1 MIVTSVEPTTEY
13 RIYVEEK
20 LGSFDFIEESFEC
33 SLTVNHGRGQW
44 VNDGEA
50 FIEDNL
56 TITIV
61 SNDITM
67 RCQIQKFCDDY
78 AETFNQEAVV
88 WTEQRVDFYTREY
101 HK

>member
-13 RIYVEEK
+13 KIYVEMLK
-20 LGSFDFIEESFEC
+20 DSFDFIEESFEC
-33 SLTVNHGRGQW
+33 SLTVVGARGLW
-44 VNDGEA
+44 LSDHEVVV
-50 FIEDNL
+50 EDSHV
-56 TITIV
+56 ITII

-78 AETFNQEAVV
+78 AETFNQEAIV

-101 HK
+101 SK